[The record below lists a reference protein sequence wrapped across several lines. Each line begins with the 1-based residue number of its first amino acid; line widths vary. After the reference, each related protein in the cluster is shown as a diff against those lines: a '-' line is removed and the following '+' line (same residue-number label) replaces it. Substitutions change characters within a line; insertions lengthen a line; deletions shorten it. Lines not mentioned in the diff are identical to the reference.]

1 MSRRSKGQGSVRWR
15 ADLGV
20 YEIRLTVGGKRRSWY
35 SPGPRNRANQRR
47 AEEKRRRLALAHAL
61 GELQDEAGPTL
72 EEWLWAHLEFLED
85 EGRRPNSLANYRNYI
100 KKITA
105 YMGGARLGELT
116 TERIEAFYR
125 ELARKGYSRSV
136 IQHVHN
142 FLKQALRR
150 AVRYGRLK
158 ANPASEAVL
167 PKVEPREVGRE
178 VMVEELDRI
187 LAAARGTRYY
197 AAIYLA
203 AALGLRRGE
212 LLGLMW
218 PDVDFETAT
227 LRIRRAVVKNTLA
240 RGRAEIGATKTSG
253 SIRDLP
259 LLPDVVDVLLE
270 HRVSLMAEGLYHP
283 DGLVFPS
290 ERGTPIN
297 PDNFRRAWVRILKK
311 AEVEGIRLHDLRS
324 TFITRVIRET
334 RNPKLAA
341 VLAGHRNLNTALAYY
356 TRVSEE
362 DLRKAMREI
371 HSKERYPLTT
381 PKVARE

>member
-1 MSRRSKGQGSVRWR
+1 MPRRSKGQGSVRWR

-35 SPGPRNRANQRR
+35 SPGPRNRENYRR
-47 AEEKRRRLALAHAL
+47 AELKRKRLALAHAL
-61 GELQDEAGPTL
+61 GELEDDAGPTL
-72 EEWLWAHLEFLED
+72 EEWLWAHYEFLQD

-100 KKITA
+100 GKIA
-105 YMGGARLGELT
+105 PYMGKVRLKDLT

-125 ELARKGYSRSV
+125 ELGRQGYSKSV
-136 IQHVHN
+136 IQHTHN

-158 ANPASEAVL
+158 SNPATEALL
-167 PKVEPREVGRE
+167 PRLEKSEVGRE
-178 VMVEELDRI
+178 LSFEELERI
-187 LAAARGTRYY
+187 LEAARGTRYY

-218 PDVDFETAT
+218 SDVDVETAT
-227 LRIRRAVVKNTLA
+227 LRVRRAVVKNTLA
-240 RGRAEIGATKTSG
+240 QGKAEIGATKTSG
-253 SIRDLP
+253 SVRDLP
-259 LLPDVVDVLLE
+259 LTEDVLGVLAQHREALE
-270 HRVSLMAEGLYHP
+270 AQGLYDP
-283 DGLVFPS
+283 AGLIFPS

-297 PDNFRRAWVRILKK
+297 PDNFRRAWVRILKR
-311 AEVEGIRLHDLRS
+311 AGVESARLHDLRA

-341 VLAGHRNLNTALAYY
+341 VLAGHRNLNTALTYY
-356 TRVSEE
+356 THISEE
-362 DLRKAMREI
+362 DLRRAVREI
-371 HSKERYPLTT
+371 GPRNHYPLTT
-381 PKVARE
+381 PKDVTE